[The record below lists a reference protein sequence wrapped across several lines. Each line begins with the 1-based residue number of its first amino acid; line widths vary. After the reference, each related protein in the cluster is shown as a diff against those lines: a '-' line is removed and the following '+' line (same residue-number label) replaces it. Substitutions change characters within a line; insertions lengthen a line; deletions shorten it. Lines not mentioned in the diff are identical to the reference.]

1 MMVIPRQKANKIK
14 LIMNSFSNGD
24 ISLIKQFIN
33 NHGNN
38 IFDYVPSMKNG
49 NYNRMI
55 FYTIKNGHFDA
66 FKLYLSTPN
75 PTPFSRSELSL
86 IARHNSHKRRFR
98 NWMDNYFENSDI
110 QSFMKI
116 EDILPYFVS
125 NIIST
130 YDYDLIDELLEMYPE
145 KITSIIEAIGTS
157 AKGLQL
163 KRHLKL
169 KAIL

>member
-1 MMVIPRQKANKIK
+1 
-14 LIMNSFSNGD
+14 
-24 ISLIKQFIN
+24 
-33 NHGNN
+33 
-38 IFDYVPSMKNG
+38 
-49 NYNRMI
+49 
-55 FYTIKNGHFDA
+55 
-66 FKLYLSTPN
+66 
-75 PTPFSRSELSL
+75 
-86 IARHNSHKRRFR
+86 
-98 NWMDNYFENSDI
+98 MDNYFENSDI